1 MFLLKKPNMPEPY
14 LFEYAV
20 IRVVPRVERE
30 EFMNVGIILLCSG
43 QKFLDVRYKL
53 DEERLKHFFQE
64 LDLAEVNKYL
74 EAIQHISHGNSHGG
88 PIGKL
93 PMPERFRWLT
103 ARRSTVVQTSPVH
116 PGLCRDAL
124 QTLERLYNVLVL

>member
-1 MFLLKKPNMPEPY
+1 MPEPY

-30 EFMNVGIILLCSG
+30 EFMNVGVILLCSG
-43 QKFLDVRYKL
+43 QEFLDVRYKL
-53 DEERLKHFFQE
+53 DEDRLKYFVQDM
-64 LDLAEVNKYL
+64 DLTEVKKYL
-74 EAIQHISHGNSHGG
+74 EAILHISKGLPEGG
-88 PIGKL
+88 PIGRL
-93 PMPERFRWLT
+93 PLSERFRWLT

-124 QTLERLYNVLVL
+124 PTLERLYNLLVL